1 MKITTHRTA
10 SWWIATA
17 LAGFSLALIFAG
29 LGFAAA
35 NRGLPIAAEISDSPK
50 WFGTQQALAA
60 LVFLVPGWYL
70 AARVPGKVFGW
81 LLLAGAIGHGF
92 ASAGWGYIIS
102 SEVGAHHYPWPSFA
116 AVLVGPGTAIEVP
129 IIAAIMALYPDGKRP
144 AGVLGAAAMVF
155 VAFGVVGTLASF
167 VDPLNELASD
177 PNNSLAHLHNPIGT
191 TFFQNFDQGGVLWMA
206 PSGVGASLVI
216 IVRWLRAKGETRHVL
231 SWIALANISGAVFG
245 PLVFLGPEW
254 FLISVQAP
262 TILVLGALVAATLRH
277 RVYGVE
283 IVVSRVFLYFTLA
296 AAVAAVYAALIGAAV
311 LLFGEANLGAS
322 LAAAVVAALAL
333 APARTRI
340 EQIINRLLFGDRN
353 DPYRVLSQV
362 GTKLESL
369 GEPEEL
375 LPAFAEQVVSALRVP
390 FVIVEYVAGRTR
402 QRVAAHSSGENLPES
417 DSESFPLTQHGNE
430 IGRLVVGH
438 RSGERSFSPAERE
451 LLANLARQASATV
464 ANLVLTEDL
473 KISRERI
480 VSAREEERRRLRR
493 DLHDGLGPI
502 LTGAAMM
509 IDAGRNLIAT
519 DPEMANE
526 QFLEARA
533 QVKGAIEDVRRLVY
547 ALRPPALDELGLV
560 GALKE
565 QVQRGPVSV
574 TINAEGSLGELPA
587 AVEVAAF
594 RIISEAVT
602 NAARHS
608 SATTCTI
615 DINLNGALEI
625 DIRDD
630 GRNGS
635 PWRPGVGISSMR
647 ERAAELG
654 GSCETGPDSDGH
666 GRVHA
671 VLPVSFAT

>member
-1 MKITTHRTA
+1 MTAPRTA

-17 LAGFSLALIFAG
+17 VAGLGFSLAAA
-29 LGFAAA
+29 GFAFAFW
-35 NRGLPIAAEISDSPK
+35 NRGLPIESVIRDAPK
-50 WFGTQQALAA
+50 WYGTQQGFAA

-70 AARVPGKVFGW
+70 AARVPGKIFGW
-81 LLLAGAIGHGF
+81 LLLAGAVGHGC
-92 ASAGWGYIIS
+92 ASAGWGYVIA
-102 SEVGAHHYPWPSFA
+102 SEVGGHHYIWPSFA
-116 AVLVGPGTAIEVP
+116 AFVIGPGTAIEVP

-144 AGVLGAAAMVF
+144 PGFVGAAALVF
-155 VAFGVVGTLASF
+155 VAFGAMGTFTSLF
-167 VDPLNELASD
+167 DPLTNFATD
-177 PNNSLAHLHNPIGT
+177 PNSSLAQLHNPIGT
-191 TFFQNFDQGGVLWMA
+191 TFFQSFEQGGVIWMA
-206 PSGVGASLVI
+206 PSGIGASLVI
-216 IVRWLRAKGETRHVL
+216 IVRWLRAKGEMRRVL
-231 SWIALANISGAVFG
+231 SWIALANISGVLFA

-254 FLISVQAP
+254 FLLSVQLP

-277 RVYGVE
+277 RVFGVE
-283 IVVSRVFLYFTLA
+283 IVVSRVFVYFTLA
-296 AAVAAVYAALIGAAV
+296 ATVAAMYAAIIGAVV
-311 LLFGEANLGAS
+311 LIVGEANLGAS
-322 LAAAVVAALAL
+322 FAAAIIAALAL
-333 APARTRI
+333 APARTWI
-340 EQIINRLLFGDRN
+340 EHIINRLLFGDRN

-369 GEPEEL
+369 GQPDEL
-375 LPAFAEQVVSALRVP
+375 LPAFVEQVVSALRVP
-390 FVIVEYVAGRTR
+390 FVVVEYEAGRHP
-402 QRVAAHSSGENLPES
+402 QRVSATAS
-417 DSESFPLTQHGNE
+417 DQSFSDLDAEEFPLTQHGLQM
-430 IGRLVVGH
+430 GRLIVGH
-438 RSGERSFSPAERE
+438 RAGERAFSAGERE
-451 LLANLARQASATV
+451 LLANLARQASAAV

-473 KISRERI
+473 KSSRERI
-480 VSAREEERRRLRR
+480 VTAREEERRRLRR
-493 DLHDGLGPI
+493 DLHDGLGPV
-502 LTGAAMM
+502 LTGAAML

-519 DPEMANE
+519 DPGTANE
-526 QFLEARA
+526 QFIQARA

-565 QVQRGPVSV
+565 QVQRGPVAV
-574 TINAEGSLGELPA
+574 TINAEGPITELPA

-625 DIRDD
+625 EVRDD
-630 GRNGS
+630 GHNGS

-654 GSCETGPDSDGH
+654 GSCESGPDLDGH

-671 VLPVSFAT
+671 VLPVAATP

>member
-1 MKITTHRTA
+1 MIAPRRT
-10 SWWIATA
+10 SWWIAAA
-17 LAGFSLALIFAG
+17 LAALSSALAATGFVLAFQ
-29 LGFAAA
+29 
-35 NRGLPIAAEISDSPK
+35 NRGLPIAAEVADAPK
-50 WFGTQQALAA
+50 WFGTQQALAT

-70 AARVPGKVFGW
+70 AARVPSTIFGW
-81 LLLAGAIGHGF
+81 LLLAGAIGHGCS
-92 ASAGWGYIIS
+92 SAGWGYVIA
-102 SEVGAHHYPWPSFA
+102 SEVGGQHYLWPSVA
-116 AVLVGPGTAIEVP
+116 AFLIGPGTAIEVP
-129 IIAAIMALYPDGKRP
+129 IIATIMALYPDGKRP
-144 AGVLGAAAMVF
+144 PGLLGAAALVF
-155 VAFGVVGTLASF
+155 VGFGVTGTFTSLF
-167 VDPLNELASD
+167 DPLNEFAAD
-177 PNNSLAHLHNPIGT
+177 PNSSLAHLHNPIGT
-191 TFFQNFDQGGVLWMA
+191 TFFQSFEQGGVIWMA

-216 IVRWLRAKGETRHVL
+216 IVRWLRAKGEMRRVL

-262 TILVLGALVAATLRH
+262 TILILGALVAATLRH

-283 IVVSRVFLYFTLA
+283 IVVSRVFVYFALA
-296 AAVAAVYAALIGAAV
+296 ATVAAVYAAMIGAAV

-322 LAAAVVAALAL
+322 LAAAIVAALAL
-333 APARTRI
+333 APARSRI

-362 GTKLESL
+362 GTKLESR

-375 LPAFAEQVVSALRVP
+375 LPAFADQVVSALRVP
-390 FVIVEYVAGRTR
+390 FVVVEYKAGRTKR
-402 QRVAAHSSGENLPES
+402 RVAASNSGDSFSES
-417 DSESFPLTQHGNE
+417 DSEVFTLTHGGAD
-430 IGRLVVGH
+430 IGRLIVGH
-438 RSGERSFSPAERE
+438 RSGERSFSTGERE
-451 LLANLARQASATV
+451 LLANLARQASAAV

-565 QVQRGPVSV
+565 QVQRGPVAV
-574 TINAEGSLGELPA
+574 TINAEGSLAELPA

-630 GRNGS
+630 GRNGA

-654 GSCETGPDSDGH
+654 GSCETGPDPEGH

-671 VLPVSFAT
+671 VLPVSVAT